1 MSLNNLKLC
10 VVVSRILARSVIPKK
25 FFQGVNG
32 GRVCKPNP
40 KKVSKNNCF
49 ELFATEPLWGRLRTS
64 FWEDQVCRSSKMKK
78 FLVGNFEKCCEFLV
92 WKFENF

>member
-1 MSLNNLKLC
+1 MGD
-10 VVVSRILARSVIPKK
+10 K
-25 FFQGVNG
+25 FVNPIQ
-32 GRVCKPNP
+32 KQ
-40 KKVSKNNCF
+40 VSKKNCF